1 MANVIVQQ
9 GDTRILDAIVADG
22 TVLATLKL
30 FQNNHTPAPTDTE
43 ANYTEATF
51 SGYADIDISA
61 QWGAAFVNGN
71 GQGEIDC
78 PPFTFAFGG
87 GAVTNNVYG
96 AYVVDGA
103 GALIYAERFA
113 APVFMSAAPDE
124 IIYTPKFTAVTA

>member
-9 GDTRILDAIVADG
+9 GDTRILNAVVGDA

-51 SGYADIDISA
+51 SGYASVDISLS
-61 QWGAAFVNGN
+61 WGAAFVNGN

-78 PPFTFAFGG
+78 TQQTFTFGG

-96 AYVVDGA
+96 AYVVDTLGK
-103 GALIYAERFA
+103 LVYVERFA